1 MANRKCFHGF
11 MRRLFLLEIYPV
23 INRLGFM
30 RRLILLETY
39 PVINRLGFIRRLFL
53 LETYPL
59 INRLGFIQVTTHYDL
74 GRLLF
79 NA

>member
-11 MRRLFLLEIYPV
+11 MRRLILLEI
-23 INRLGFM
+23 
-30 RRLILLETY
+30 Y